1 VADVSF
7 IAPARGH
14 HVRLLIVEDSALIRK
29 VAHLAF
35 PSREHELQEAE
46 NGLEALAILDAVK
59 QPFDA
64 ILLDLRMP
72 GMNGVEFIHALRQ
85 RAPHR
90 ETPVV
95 VATSEKET
103 SELVQDARRLGVAA
117 VVKKPWK
124 PQELAML
131 VQQACASRRL
141 PGGERT

>member
-1 VADVSF
+1 MQS
-7 IAPARGH
+7 
-14 HVRLLIVEDSALIRK
+14 
-29 VAHLAF
+29 
-35 PSREHELQEAE
+35 Q
-46 NGLEALAILDAVK
+46 

-103 SELVQDARRLGVAA
+103 SELVQDARRLG
-117 VVKKPWK
+117 W
-124 PQELAML
+124 LR
-131 VQQACASRRL
+131 S
-141 PGGERT
+141 